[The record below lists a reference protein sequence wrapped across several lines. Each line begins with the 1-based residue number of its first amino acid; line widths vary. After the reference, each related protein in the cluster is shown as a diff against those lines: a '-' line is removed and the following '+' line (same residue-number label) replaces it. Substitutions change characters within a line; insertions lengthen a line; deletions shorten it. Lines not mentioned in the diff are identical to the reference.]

1 MADERTRKMRDAA
14 RKRAVQ
20 SWVNNRV
27 RHNEGVTTID
37 RRCFELGFDYGYDAG
52 LREAAKVTER
62 ED

>member
-1 MADERTRKMRDAA
+1 MRDAA
-14 RKRAVQ
+14 QKRAVQ

-37 RRCFELGFDYGYDAG
+37 RRCFEIGFDYGYDAG